1 MSTGTTTGTAAPP
14 AKGLIDITSCPFVK
28 TVLVF
33 LPLPLLIVAS
43 SSKTTEPELPAAIS
57 IGVPIFVICAGSSL
71 CTGIVPNSPQTE
83 KVMTTR
89 TKAASAIQARGDVVL
104 PSSPQSRSVPFSE
117 LSVCWSLIV
126 KSISGGIETI
136 LTYQF
141 NGINGRAAD
150 HLRHRNA
157 ARSKRLL
164 RPRRAAAAIGR
175 SIGRPTFRRSSD
187 GS

>member
-1 MSTGTTTGTAAPP
+1 MSAGATTGTAEPP
-14 AKGLIDITSCPFVK
+14 AKGLIDNNSCPFLN
-28 TVLVF
+28 TSLVF
-33 LPLPLLIVAS
+33 RAS
-43 SSKTTEPELPAAIS
+43 PRAGSKLAKTTEPERPAAIS
-57 IGVPIFVICAGSSL
+57 IGVPTFVIVAGSSL
-71 CTGIVPNSPQTE
+71 CTGIVPNIPQTE
-83 KVMTTR
+83 KVMTTKMNA
-89 TKAASAIQARGDVVL
+89 TSAIQARGDVVL

-141 NGINGRAAD
+141 NGINGSAAD